1 MELTVEID
9 SNSGFCFGVVKAV
22 EKAET
27 YLANNPQLY
36 SLGDIV
42 HNACEVQRLENMG
55 LDTLTPENLS
65 TVSNTT
71 VLFRAHGEPPSSY
84 LNAKAQNI
92 QVIDATCPVVIKLQ
106 QRIQQAWESIKT
118 IDGQIVIYGKK
129 GHPEV
134 IGLLGQTNNE
144 AILVETID
152 DLTLIDFTRPIEL
165 FSQTTKSID
174 GFQQLVA
181 AIESKLT
188 PGINFVSHDTIC
200 RQVANR
206 APRMAKFAT
215 THDVIVFV
223 GGAKSSNAQ
232 VLFNECKK
240 ANSRSYF
247 ITDPTGIDPIWFNNM
262 QSVGVCGAT
271 STPQWLLKQV
281 AEKIEA
287 INVPD

>member
-1 MELTVEID
+1 MPLTVDID
-9 SNSGFCFGVVKAV
+9 SSSGFCFGVVKAV

-27 YLANNPQLY
+27 YLASNPQLY

-42 HNACEVQRLENMG
+42 HNASEVQRLEHMG
-55 LDTLTPENLS
+55 LDTLSPEKLS
-65 TVSNTT
+65 TITNTT
-71 VLFRAHGEPPSSY
+71 VLFRAHGEPPASY
-84 LNAKAQNI
+84 QQAKAQNI

-106 QRIQQAWESIKT
+106 QRIQHAWESMKAIN
-118 IDGQIVIYGKK
+118 GQIVIYGKK

-152 DLTLIDFTRPIEL
+152 DLILIDFNRPIEL

-174 GFQQLVA
+174 GFQLMVA
-181 AIESKLT
+181 TIKSRLK
-188 PGINFVSHDTIC
+188 PDINFVSHDTIC

-206 APRMAKFAT
+206 TPRMAIFAA
-215 THDVIVFV
+215 THDVILFV

-232 VLFNECKK
+232 VLFSECKK
-240 ANSRSYF
+240 ANKQSYF
-247 ITDPTGIDPIWFNNM
+247 INDSSDIDPNWFLDN

-281 AEKIEA
+281 ADKVESLI
-287 INVPD
+287 